1 MARLL
6 ASTLGFREDTFLMRL
21 HHDAVRDKRE
31 PVAAS
36 MARKRPS
43 PERPR
48 YPAEEERDVVLRT
61 GSTLRLRPIRSEDA
75 DALLALYRR
84 LSPDSLYFRFFALPN
99 IDAQRAAGF
108 CRVDYDDAFA
118 VVGETAGRIAAV
130 AHYFRLPQH
139 PEVAEVAFTVED
151 ALQGQGVGTRLL
163 ERLAEIARSRG
174 ITTFEA
180 EVLGHNRRMLD
191 VFRNCGFAITQRR
204 AEGGVERV
212 RLELA
217 PSASYEEHAAE
228 RSARAAFAS
237 MRKLFEPGVVAVVGA
252 SRQRGKI
259 GAEIFHNLKERFR
272 GTAVPV
278 NPSAG
283 EVFGAKSY
291 PRVTDI
297 PGPVDLAVISVP
309 AELVEPAVD
318 DCIAKGV
325 SSVVVITAGFSET
338 GAEGRRREAQLLEK
352 VRAAGIRMVGPNC
365 MGIVNTDPRF
375 QLNATFGPIYPPE
388 GKVALSSQSGALGL
402 ALLDYASK
410 LNLGI
415 STFVSAGNKADVSGN
430 DLIQYWAEDPRT
442 EVILL
447 YLESFGNPVRFGR
460 IARRVARSKPIVAV
474 KSGRSQAGSRA
485 ASSHTGAL
493 AESDRVVDALLRQAG
508 VIRTGTLEELFDVAM
523 LLANQP
529 VPAGRRVAILTNAG
543 GPGILAADACEAQG
557 LELPAL
563 SPKTA
568 AALRDFL
575 PAAAS
580 VGNPVD
586 MLASA
591 PAEHYR
597 LAERILL
604 ADDAIDSLLVIFI
617 PPLAANA
624 DEVASAI
631 LEGSAGSRKPVLAT
645 FMSAKGAP
653 PGLAPLPCY
662 PFPESAVIALARA
675 AAYGEWKRRPAG
687 RVPALRDVD
696 ASRARAVI
704 ERALARGGGWL
715 GPVETEELLTAFGI
729 AAVPL
734 RLART
739 AAEAAAAASGL
750 GFPVAVKA
758 VGPAILH
765 KTEVGGVRLG
775 LANEADVAAAARDLK
790 KQLGDDLTDFLIQ
803 PMVPGGVEVIA
814 GVTNDPTF
822 GPLVLYGS
830 GGTLVE
836 LMADVA
842 FRLQPLTDA
851 DVDSMLDEVRG
862 SALLRGYRGAPKLDE
877 SALKDLL
884 LRLSLLV
891 ETCPEVREMDLN
903 PVKVLPRGVRVLD
916 ARVRVERRRPAPPS
930 RRIAY

>member
-1 MARLL
+1 VLKNRR
-6 ASTLGFREDTFLMRL
+6 T
-21 HHDAVRDKRE
+21 
-31 PVAAS
+31 AAP
-36 MARKRPS
+36 APS
-43 PERPR
+43 APPR

-61 GSTLRLRPIRSEDA
+61 GSTLRLRPIRTEDA
-75 DALLALYRR
+75 AALLELYRR

-99 IDAQRAAGF
+99 VDAAKAAGF
-108 CRVDYDDAFA
+108 CRVDYRDEFA
-118 VVGETAGRIAAV
+118 VVGESAGRIVAV
-130 AHYFRLPQH
+130 AHYFRLPTH
-139 PEVAEVAFTVED
+139 PETAEVAFTVED

-191 VFRNCGFAITQRR
+191 VFRNCGFETTQRR
-204 AEGGVERV
+204 VEGGVERV
-212 RLELA
+212 VLA
-217 PSASYEEHAAE
+217 LASTATYEEHAAD

-237 MRKLFEPGVVAVVGA
+237 MQRLFEPATVAVVGA
-252 SRQRGKI
+252 SRERGKI
-259 GAEIFHNLKERFR
+259 GAEIFHNLHGTFR
-272 GTAVPV
+272 GEVVPV
-278 NPSAG
+278 NPRADEIHG
-283 EVFGAKSY
+283 VRAY
-291 PRVTDI
+291 ARVTDV
-297 PGPVDLAVISVP
+297 PVPVDLAVISVP
-309 AELVEPAVD
+309 AEHVEAAVD

-325 SSVVVITAGFSET
+325 SGLVVITAGYSET
-338 GAEGRRREAQLLEK
+338 GAEGRRREAALLDK

-365 MGIVNTDPRF
+365 MGLVNTDPRF
-375 QLNATFGPIYPPE
+375 RLNATFGPIYPPE
-388 GKVALSSQSGALGL
+388 GRVALSSQSGALGL

-415 STFVSAGNKADVSGN
+415 STFVSVGNKADVSGN
-430 DLIQYWAEDPRT
+430 DLIQYWSEDPRT
-442 EVILL
+442 DVILL
-447 YLESFGNPVRFGR
+447 YLESFGNPTRFSK
-460 IARRVARSKPIVAV
+460 IARRVARRKPIVAV

-508 VIRTGTLEELFDVAM
+508 VIRTTTLEELFDVAM
-523 LLANQP
+523 LLSNQP
-529 VPAGRRVAILTNAG
+529 VPRARRVAILTNAG

-563 SPKTA
+563 SPRTVE
-568 AALRDFL
+568 ALRAFL

-591 PAEHYR
+591 PPEHYR
-597 LAERILL
+597 RAEEILL
-604 ADDAIDSLLVIFI
+604 ADDAIDSLVVIFI
-617 PPLAANA
+617 PPIASNA
-624 DEVASAI
+624 DEVAAAI
-631 LEGSAGSRKPVLAT
+631 VDGAAGARKPVLAT

-653 PGLAPLPCY
+653 PVLAPIPCY

-675 AAYGEWKRRPAG
+675 AAYGEWKRRPSGKAPALPGVDRKRG
-687 RVPALRDVD
+687 RVVVD
-696 ASRARAVI
+696 
-704 ERALARGGGWL
+704 RALARAGGWL
-715 GPVETEELLTAFGI
+715 GPVETEELLSAFGI
-729 AAVPL
+729 PAAPV

-739 AAEAAAAASGL
+739 PAEAAAAARSL
-750 GFPVAVKA
+750 GFPVVLKA

-765 KTEVGGVRLG
+765 KTEVGGVRLN
-775 LANEADVAAAARDLK
+775 LADETAVAAAARALK
-790 KQLGDDLTDFLIQ
+790 KRLGADLTDFLLQ
-803 PMVPGGVEVIA
+803 PMVSGGVEVIA

-851 DVDSMLDEVRG
+851 DVDSMLEEVRG
-862 SALLRGYRGAPKLDE
+862 TALLRGYRGAPRLDE

-884 LRLSLLV
+884 LRLSALV
-891 ETCPEVREMDLN
+891 EACPEVREMDLN
-903 PVKVLPRGVRVLD
+903 PVKVLPQGVRVVD
-916 ARVRVERRRPAPPS
+916 ARVRIERRPVLPPS

>member
-1 MARLL
+1 M
-6 ASTLGFREDTFLMRL
+6 MRL
-21 HHDAVRDKRE
+21 HQAGVRDTRD
-31 PVAAS
+31 PVAAN
-36 MARKRPS
+36 MARNNSS

-99 IDAQRAAGF
+99 VDAQRAAGF
-108 CRVDYDDAFA
+108 CRVDYSDSFA
-118 VVGETAGRIAAV
+118 IVGETGGRIVAV
-130 AHYFRLPQH
+130 AHYFRLPSH
-139 PEVAEVAFTVED
+139 PEIAEVAFTVED
-151 ALQGQGVGTRLL
+151 ALQGQGIGTRLL
-163 ERLAEIARSRG
+163 ERLAEIARARG

-191 VFRNCGFAITQRR
+191 VFRNCGFDITERR
-204 AEGGVERV
+204 VEGGVERV
-212 RLELA
+212 RLALA
-217 PSASYEEHAAE
+217 PTASYEEHAAD

-259 GAEIFHNLKERFR
+259 GAEIFHNLQERFR
-272 GTAVPV
+272 GTVVPV
-278 NPSAG
+278 NPRA
-283 EVFGAKSY
+283 EEIFGAKAY
-291 PRVTDI
+291 PRVTDV

-309 AELVEPAVD
+309 AQLVESAVD

-325 SSVVVITAGFSET
+325 SGLVVITAGFSET
-338 GAEGRRREAQLLEK
+338 GAEGRRREAALLEK

-375 QLNATFGPIYPPE
+375 RLNATFGPVYPPE

-430 DLIQYWAEDPRT
+430 DLVQYWAEDPRT

-529 VPAGRRVAILTNAG
+529 VPRGRGVAILTNAG

-557 LELPAL
+557 LELPSL
-563 SPKTA
+563 SPKTVD
-568 AALRDFL
+568 ALRAFL
-575 PAAAS
+575 PDAAS

-591 PAEHYR
+591 PPEHYR
-597 LAERILL
+597 LAEKILL
-604 ADDAIDSLLVIFI
+604 ADEAIDSLLVIFI
-617 PPLAANA
+617 PPIASNA
-624 DEVASAI
+624 DEVAAAI
-631 LEGSAGSRKPVLAT
+631 LDGAGGTRKPALAT

-687 RVPALRDVD
+687 KVPALPTVD
-696 ASRARAVI
+696 KKRGRAVI
-704 ERALARGGGWL
+704 DRALVRGGGWL
-715 GPVETEELLTAFGI
+715 GPVETEELLSAFGI
-729 AAVPL
+729 AAVTV

-739 AAEAAAAASGL
+739 ADEAAAAARGL
-750 GFPVAVKA
+750 GFPVALKA

-765 KTEVGGVRLG
+765 KTEIGGVRLDLG
-775 LANEADVAAAARDLK
+775 NEAAVAAAARQLK
-790 KQLGDDLTDFLIQ
+790 KRLGDDLTDLLVQ
-803 PMVPGGVEVIA
+803 PMVAGGVEVIA

-877 SALKDLL
+877 GALKDLL
-884 LRLSLLV
+884 LRLSALV

-916 ARVRVERRRPAPPS
+916 ARVRVERRPLLPPS